1 MLNRGEINLPDSY
14 SKKVETAFSTGQLCV
29 GIDPHAELLLDNGFE
44 DSVVGLKSFSFAMLD
59 AISESATIVKP
70 QVAFYERFGAKGLLV
85 LEELLSEASKR
96 KLFVIADAK
105 RGDIGSTMQGY
116 ADAWLSKDAPFICDA
131 LTVSPYLGVGA
142 MENAVSTAIDRNKGL
157 FVLAATSNRE
167 AATIQSAQRNGK
179 TIAESVAEEVRNLN
193 QVATNSN
200 GKYGNLGLV
209 IGATVNLPS
218 YGLDQVNNSMTSN
231 RALVL
236 APGFGFQGAKLAD
249 AKRIFGDLAH
259 DVIYTV
265 SRSALRDGIAGAQSA
280 IAEDQQELQTALA
293 S

>member
-1 MLNRGEINLPDSY
+1 MPDSY

-29 GIDPHAELLLDNGFE
+29 GIDPHAELLLDNCFE

-59 AISESATIVKP
+59 AISESTTIVKP
-70 QVAFYERFGAKGLLV
+70 QVAFYERFGAKGLQV

-167 AATIQSAQRNGK
+167 ATMIQSAQSNGK
-179 TIAESVAEEVRNLN
+179 TIAGQVAEEVRNLN

-218 YGLDQVNNSMTSN
+218 YGLDQVNNSITSN

-236 APGFGFQGAKLAD
+236 APGFGFQGARLAD

>member
-1 MLNRGEINLPDSY
+1 MPDSY

-157 FVLAATSNRE
+157 FVLAATSNSE
-167 AATIQSAQRNGK
+167 AATIQ
-179 TIAESVAEEVRNLN
+179 
-193 QVATNSN
+193 
-200 GKYGNLGLV
+200 
-209 IGATVNLPS
+209 
-218 YGLDQVNNSMTSN
+218 
-231 RALVL
+231 RA
-236 APGFGFQGAKLAD
+236 
-249 AKRIFGDLAH
+249 
-259 DVIYTV
+259 
-265 SRSALRDGIAGAQSA
+265 
-280 IAEDQQELQTALA
+280 
-293 S
+293 